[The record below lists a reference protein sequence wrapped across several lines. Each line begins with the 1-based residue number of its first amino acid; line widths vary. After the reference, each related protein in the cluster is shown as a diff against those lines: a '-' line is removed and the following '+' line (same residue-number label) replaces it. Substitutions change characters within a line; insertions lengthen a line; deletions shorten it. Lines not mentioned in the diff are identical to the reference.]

1 MSKLNPD
8 NCIFTLISFEGP
20 DLYCRAGGLGVR
32 VAELSEAL
40 ADQGFETHLFF
51 LGDPKLPAD
60 EVQKGGK
67 LHLHRWCQ
75 WISSYHPKG
84 VYDGEDRK
92 VYDFEK
98 SLPPHLVFEV
108 LKPAIK
114 AGKTVCVLTEDWH
127 TVSATINISD
137 FLYYQGIRDKAVIL
151 WNANNIYGFEK
162 FDWDR
167 LKLAATITT
176 VSRYMKFMLWNWGTE
191 ALVIPNGI
199 PGRML
204 KDPDPKL
211 VKGLN
216 SLFPDHSLLVKV
228 GRYSPDKGWIMAV
241 EALAELKKQ
250 GKKFRLL
257 MRGGMEPHRGEVMQ
271 RAQELGLNW
280 AEVAAKRPQP
290 GECLDLIAPHK
301 NSDIIELNFFV
312 PEEFLCAEYA
322 AGLAVLANSV
332 HEPFGIVGLEVMAC
346 GGLPV
351 LGGTGED
358 YARHM
363 ENSMVM
369 DARNYRELAYLIEY
383 LGRDPQLAK
392 ALKQGAGVTA
402 REFTWDKVI
411 AKLLERLELGAV
423 LCGARI

>member
-1 MSKLNPD
+1 M
-8 NCIFTLISFEGP
+8 
-20 DLYCRAGGLGVR
+20 
-32 VAELSEAL
+32 AELSEAL
-40 ADQGFETHLFF
+40 AENGFETHLYF

-60 EVQKGGK
+60 EKRGK

-75 WISSYHPKG
+75 WISEYHPQG

-114 AGKTVCVLTEDWH
+114 AGKTACILSEDWH
-127 TVSATINISD
+127 TVSATVNISD
-137 FLYYQGIRDKAVIL
+137 FLHYQGLRDRAVIF

-167 LKLAATITT
+167 LKLASTITT

-199 PGRML
+199 PERML
-204 KDPDPKL
+204 KIAEPKL
-211 VKGLN
+211 VKGLGEM
-216 SLFPDHSLLVKV
+216 FPDHSLLIKV

-241 EALAELKKQ
+241 DALAELKKQ
-250 GKKFRLL
+250 GKNVHLL
-257 MRGGMEPHRGEVMQ
+257 VRGGMEPHRGEVMH
-271 RAQELGLNW
+271 RAHELGLSW
-280 AEVAAKRPQP
+280 AEVKAPRPQP
-290 GECLDLIAPHK
+290 EACLGLIAPYK
-301 NSDIIELNFFV
+301 DADIVELNFYV

-322 AGLAVLANSV
+322 AGLSVLANSY
-332 HEPFGIVGLEVMAC
+332 HEPFGIVGLEVMGS
-346 GGLPV
+346 GGLPI

-358 YARHM
+358 YARHL
-363 ENSMVM
+363 ENSLVM
-369 DARNYRELAYLIEY
+369 DARNYRELACLIEH
-383 LGRDPQLAK
+383 LREDEQLVENLKAGAK
-392 ALKQGAGVTA
+392 VTA

-411 AKLLERLELGAV
+411 GKLLERLELGAV
-423 LCGARI
+423 LCGTQI